1 VPGWV
6 LALKVAGMGWY
17 VALCIVLGV
26 LGGFWLDKK
35 VDASPLFMLLGVVL
49 GVVVAFYGVYK
60 MVVPVLET
68 SDVKRHKNKE
78 GTR

>member
-1 VPGWV
+1 MPGWV

-17 VALCIVLGV
+17 VAFCIVLGV

-60 MVVPVLET
+60 MLVPVLET
-68 SDVKRHKNKE
+68 SDVNRHKNKE